1 MKRLLASVLLSGCAA
16 VTPLR
21 TADTPALLDARSLEG
36 TWRVEGTTF
45 PMWLDGTKQ
54 SPRFTYAN
62 FDGPRMDDTVSY
74 EQNGVTETI
83 EGVDTQHPTV
93 PTHFT
98 WTGRGLLGL
107 FKSEWDVV
115 YVDARDRFVIITFS
129 KTLATPAGLD
139 VIARD
144 RLSDDAWSDA
154 LAHIEAQ
161 PALKAISEGLTRLP

>member
-1 MKRLLASVLLSGCAA
+1 MKKIVLALVLSGCAVA
-16 VTPLR
+16 PLR
-21 TADTPALLDARSLEG
+21 TVDTPTLLDARSLEG

-74 EQNGVTETI
+74 EKNGVTETI
-83 EGVDTQHPTV
+83 EGVDTQHSTIA
-93 PTHFT
+93 THFT
-98 WTGRGLLGL
+98 WRGRGLLSL

-115 YVDARDRFVIITFS
+115 YVDARDRFAIITFS

-139 VIARD
+139 VIARKK
-144 RLSDDAWSDA
+144 LDDAAWSDA
-154 LAHIEAQ
+154 LEHIDAHAE
-161 PALKAISEGLTRLP
+161 LKALASGLQRLP

>member
-1 MKRLLASVLLSGCAA
+1 MKWLLLMTTLSGCA
-16 VTPLR
+16 VVPLR
-21 TADTPALLDARSLEG
+21 TVDTPSLLDARTLEG

-74 EQNGVTETI
+74 EKNGVTETI
-83 EGVDTQHPTV
+83 EGVDTQHETV

-98 WTGRGLLGL
+98 WRGRGILGL

-115 YVDARDRFVIITFS
+115 FVDASDRFAIITFS

-139 VIARD
+139 VIARKKM
-144 RLSDDAWSDA
+144 DDAAWNDA
-154 LAHIEAQ
+154 LSHIEAH
-161 PALKAISEGLTRLP
+161 AELKTLASGLQRLP

>member
-1 MKRLLASVLLSGCAA
+1 MKTYGWLVLLLAGCA

-21 TADTPALLDARSLEG
+21 TAATPQMLDARTLEG

-62 FDGPRMDDTVSY
+62 IDGAQLDDTVSY
-74 EQNGVTETI
+74 EKNGVTETI
-83 EGVDTQHPTV
+83 EGIDTQHASV

-98 WTGRGLLGL
+98 WRGRGLLAL

-115 YVDARDRFVIITFS
+115 YIDPGDRFVIITFS
-129 KTLATPAGLD
+129 PTLATPAGLD
-139 VIARD
+139 VIAKQK
-144 RLSDDAWSDA
+144 LDDAAWSDA
-154 LAHIEAQ
+154 LEHIAST
-161 PALKAISEGLTRLP
+161 PALAQLATGLTRL